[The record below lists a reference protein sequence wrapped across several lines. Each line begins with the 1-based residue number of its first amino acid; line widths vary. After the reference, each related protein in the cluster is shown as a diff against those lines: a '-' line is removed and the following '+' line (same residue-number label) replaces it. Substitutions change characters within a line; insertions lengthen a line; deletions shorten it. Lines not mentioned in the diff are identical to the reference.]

1 MIHYVHCIYVCVSII
16 SLININK
23 LQLLISNEFY
33 DKKFCLTNE
42 KLLPPPLC
50 KNRIVTSLAGC
61 YNYQGTVQLAVQHE
75 VKYAARVTYLK
86 IIIVKIS
93 RVE

>member
-42 KLLPPPLC
+42 KLL
-50 KNRIVTSLAGC
+50 
-61 YNYQGTVQLAVQHE
+61 E
-75 VKYAARVTYLK
+75 YL
-86 IIIVKIS
+86 
-93 RVE
+93 

>member
-1 MIHYVHCIYVCVSII
+1 MSIVYVCVSII

-42 KLLPPPLC
+42 KLLPPPLLSSGC
-50 KNRIVTSLAGC
+50 NTQCFDTTGLAPTQTYLRSSLAD
-61 YNYQGTVQLAVQHE
+61 NVFSS
-75 VKYAARVTYLK
+75 KYC
-86 IIIVKIS
+86 
-93 RVE
+93 